1 MWGMRVSGGSAFSTN
16 HFHFNQV
23 KLVGENDHTITLTS
37 CNNSFQDYNISD
49 YENYLYT
56 ENTTSITG
64 LYKDSYFYLFAS
76 RPFTL
81 NVYSRPPSIQ
91 LINNKHQDEIN
102 EICKPSSPSLR

>member
-1 MWGMRVSGGSAFSTN
+1 MLLWRIIIIGSMWGMRVSGGSAFSTN
-16 HFHFNQV
+16 HFHFNQL

-76 RPFTL
+76 KPFML
-81 NVYSRPPSIQ
+81 NVFGEGDFMDCTVVPVVSV
-91 LINNKHQDEIN
+91 
-102 EICKPSSPSLR
+102 